1 MLLYP
6 SINTLN
12 EKTDS
17 RYSLVILAAKRARD
31 IVDGKPALTEEES
44 ERPVSQAA
52 KEVAD
57 DMITY
62 TRPVRAEAA
71 EITAEVDEA
80 IEAEA
85 VESAEEAAEEAAEPE
100 AAEAEETETEEA
112 AEAETEEASE
122 EAESPEESEEAS
134 EE

>member
-17 RYSLVILAAKRARD
+17 RYSLCILAAKRARD
-31 IVDGKPALTEEES
+31 IVDGKPALTEEEC

-57 DMITY
+57 DMISY
-62 TRPVRAEAA
+62 RRPVHEEPAEEAPA
-71 EITAEVDEA
+71 E
-80 IEAEA
+80 EAEA
-85 VESAEEAAEEAAEPE
+85 EETAEETAEEENAAAEEAIAAEEAPAEEAAEAP
-100 AAEAEETETEEA
+100 AEEESAEEK
-112 AEAETEEASE
+112 
-122 EAESPEESEEAS
+122 
-134 EE
+134 